1 MTVDTISISLIVF
14 PLSIVDVTIS
24 VNQSSFAVGFV
35 VHPPAFVH
43 RSIRPYL
50 SSFTLPDVFVHNP
63 FTVILGVV
71 LQLDHGPVFDR
82 VLAVIT
88 LLIVVELTELLS
100 DLLDLGIVVIFL
112 HLGVRI
118 ILVHAHVDLRNANL
132 LTREIAPDC
141 GLDLND
147 QSKLLHCDP
156 PA

>member
-1 MTVDTISISLIVF
+1 MTIDSISISLIVF

-118 ILVHAHVDLRNANL
+118 ILVHSHVDLRNANL

>member
-1 MTVDTISISLIVF
+1 MTIDTISVSLIVF
-14 PLSIVDVTIS
+14 PLSIVDITIS
-24 VNQSSFAVGFV
+24 VDQSSFTVGFI

-43 RSIRPYL
+43 GSIGPYL
-50 SSFTLPDVFVHNP
+50 SSFTLSDVFVYNP
-63 FTVILGVV
+63 FTIILGVV
-71 LQLDHGPVFDR
+71 LKLNHGPVFDR

-88 LLIVVELTELLS
+88 LLIVVELAELLS

-112 HLGVRI
+112 HLGIRI

-132 LTREIAPDC
+132 LTREIAPNS

>member
-132 LTREIAPDC
+132 LSCEISPNC